1 MDRSAVL
8 EPPVARRRARLR
20 SRLAIPERRLLLIMG
35 DLLLIGL
42 GVAGSLM
49 VWSSWAQRLLNW
61 SLWQQQA
68 LWALFIFMG
77 WMLWLMLSDLYN
89 LRYAVMVG
97 TSMRRILAGGITIAL
112 AYLILFFI
120 TSPAPIIG
128 STPGLFAQLTPT
140 DALPRLAPGMAI
152 ISTTLLLLGWRIT
165 YACAL
170 RGPQTRRRV
179 LIIGAGKAGTTLA
192 RTIQRGHSA
201 HYDVIGFI
209 DDQAEKQFT
218 AINGVAVLSGH
229 EQLAQIVHK
238 YRIDEVI
245 IAISARL
252 EDELFQ
258 AIIACHERGVTITPM
273 PLLYE
278 RLTGRIAVEHIGSQW
293 YTALP
298 LQRHVASNFFEM
310 IKRVNDLVFGLIGGL
325 VFLLLLPWVA
335 LAIRLDSPGPVF
347 YAQERAGIHGRRF
360 RVRKFRSMIQNAERD
375 GKAQWAAKDDQRIT
389 RVGKFLRKTRLDEL
403 PQVINVLRGE
413 MSLVGPRPE
422 RPQFIDQLQH
432 QIPFYRTR
440 LAIKP
445 GLTGWAQ
452 INYGYGN
459 TVEDAMIKLQYDL
472 YYIKH
477 QAPWLDLLIMLRT
490 FGVVL
495 RMKGQ

>member
-97 TSMRRILAGGITIAL
+97 TSIRRILAGGITIAL

-179 LIIGAGKAGTTLA
+179 LIIGAGKAGTT
-192 RTIQRGHSA
+192 
-201 HYDVIGFI
+201 
-209 DDQAEKQFT
+209 
-218 AINGVAVLSGH
+218 
-229 EQLAQIVHK
+229 
-238 YRIDEVI
+238 
-245 IAISARL
+245 
-252 EDELFQ
+252 
-258 AIIACHERGVTITPM
+258 
-273 PLLYE
+273 
-278 RLTGRIAVEHIGSQW
+278 
-293 YTALP
+293 
-298 LQRHVASNFFEM
+298 
-310 IKRVNDLVFGLIGGL
+310 
-325 VFLLLLPWVA
+325 
-335 LAIRLDSPGPVF
+335 
-347 YAQERAGIHGRRF
+347 
-360 RVRKFRSMIQNAERD
+360 
-375 GKAQWAAKDDQRIT
+375 
-389 RVGKFLRKTRLDEL
+389 
-403 PQVINVLRGE
+403 
-413 MSLVGPRPE
+413 
-422 RPQFIDQLQH
+422 
-432 QIPFYRTR
+432 
-440 LAIKP
+440 
-445 GLTGWAQ
+445 
-452 INYGYGN
+452 
-459 TVEDAMIKLQYDL
+459 
-472 YYIKH
+472 
-477 QAPWLDLLIMLRT
+477 
-490 FGVVL
+490 
-495 RMKGQ
+495 